1 MAAEISRKGG
11 RTCVLALHPGE
22 VETDMANVELD
33 WVVEG
38 VIQPRESVEGM
49 LRVVEERGEGDN
61 GTFWCWDGRIVS
73 NDVAV
78 DKGEKANI

>member
-1 MAAEISRKGG
+1 MKS
-11 RTCVLALHPGE
+11 VALICCGS
-22 VETDMANVELD
+22 DMANVELD

-61 GTFWCWDGRIVS
+61 GTFWCWDGRVS
-73 NDVAV
+73 ISAIIRLDQGLSNT
-78 DKGEKANI
+78 KQSHPW